1 MGKKSLIQSTSK
13 KKKTGDKET
22 VEEKPVVK
30 AKAPAKTTPDKKTS
44 QKVKPAE
51 KEKEA
56 SPPKKITLKELIF
69 KKFESLDKGRG
80 IAEPVAGKTYANYVS
95 PPFFTGKSS
104 EEIEKIQTILFRKFS
119 MADVIAAAEKAA
131 AEKAAAEK
139 AAAEKAAAEKA
150 AAEKAA
156 AEKAASAQKKAPTP
170 APKKNPDPQEK
181 VMKIALGAFVLVI
194 LYLVMV
200 SYSNM
205 NTFHLKAKG
214 NNAELWQGKFSP
226 NGENKL
232 MVLPG
237 AQLPEGIKSAGSRE
251 DIFPFVAKYFL
262 NQADRFYNVP
272 GIPDFNSIESS
283 LSRAKAYAV
292 TPELEKEVLARLTA
306 IDFTVLLNKAEIA
319 IKNGTPE
326 NLEAA
331 LSYLSDAKRLDLDE
345 AKIQLIDSKLDG
357 VKSMIAK
364 MNPEEEPPSLEPE
377 TMDDKSTH

>member
-1 MGKKSLIQSTSK
+1 
-13 KKKTGDKET
+13 
-22 VEEKPVVK
+22 
-30 AKAPAKTTPDKKTS
+30 
-44 QKVKPAE
+44 
-51 KEKEA
+51 
-56 SPPKKITLKELIF
+56 
-69 KKFESLDKGRG
+69 
-80 IAEPVAGKTYANYVS
+80 
-95 PPFFTGKSS
+95 
-104 EEIEKIQTILFRKFS
+104 
-119 MADVIAAAEKAA
+119 MADVIAAAEKAAAEKAAAEKAAAEKAAAEKAAAEKAAAEKAAAEKAAAEKAAAEKAAAEKAA

>member
-80 IAEPVAGKTYANYVS
+80 IAEPVAEKTYANYVS

-131 AEKAAAEK
+131 AEQAAAEK

-150 AAEKAA
+150 AAEKA
-156 AEKAASAQKKAPTP
+156 
-170 APKKNPDPQEK
+170 
-181 VMKIALGAFVLVI
+181 
-194 LYLVMV
+194 
-200 SYSNM
+200 
-205 NTFHLKAKG
+205 
-214 NNAELWQGKFSP
+214 
-226 NGENKL
+226 
-232 MVLPG
+232 
-237 AQLPEGIKSAGSRE
+237 
-251 DIFPFVAKYFL
+251 
-262 NQADRFYNVP
+262 
-272 GIPDFNSIESS
+272 
-283 LSRAKAYAV
+283 
-292 TPELEKEVLARLTA
+292 
-306 IDFTVLLNKAEIA
+306 
-319 IKNGTPE
+319 
-326 NLEAA
+326 
-331 LSYLSDAKRLDLDE
+331 
-345 AKIQLIDSKLDG
+345 
-357 VKSMIAK
+357 
-364 MNPEEEPPSLEPE
+364 
-377 TMDDKSTH
+377 